1 MNTSF
6 AWTSAV
12 QFWNPTMRYAI
23 RFFACLSVMGLAGC
37 DFDRH
42 EQREASE
49 FRGQMSHTVR
59 MHHLHML
66 INHALQMSAQ
76 GGDMQLLG
84 SKHGPAMLDKA
95 EKLLHRAMT
104 GPEMATM
111 HKQGQ
116 ANTGAMKMTHDLAD
130 ATEALIKQMRTLSKQ
145 TGNRDSLQM
154 LHHAVEVAATGSSL
168 LMLGQQGMAGDIDLV
183 MVNHGQTMLGEASG
197 LLHEEENPDAYSQL
211 VKKIVQLLIGIPEHP
226 VQSAVQ

>member
-1 MNTSF
+1 MRH
-6 AWTSAV
+6 V
-12 QFWNPTMRYAI
+12 FWA
-23 RFFACLSVMGLAGC
+23 FACLSLLGLAAC
-37 DFDRH
+37 DFDRNEQH
-42 EQREASE
+42 EAREH
-49 FRGQMSHTVR
+49 RGMTSHTMR

-66 INHALQMSAQ
+66 INHALQMATQ

-84 SKHGPAMLDKA
+84 SRRGPAMLDKA

-104 GPEMATM
+104 GPEMAAL

-130 ATEALIKQMRTLSKQ
+130 SASELINQMRALSKQ

-168 LMLGQQGMAGDIDLV
+168 IMLGQQGMAGDIDLV
-183 MVNHGQTMLGEASG
+183 MVNHGQMMLGEASG
-197 LLHEEENPDAYSQL
+197 LLHEVANVDAYSEL
-211 VKKIVQLLIGIPEHP
+211 VRKIVQMLIGIPENP
-226 VQSAVQ
+226 SITAAQ

>member
-1 MNTSF
+1 MRP
-6 AWTSAV
+6 A
-12 QFWNPTMRYAI
+12 FWV
-23 RFFACLSVMGLAGC
+23 FVCLSLMGLTGC

-42 EQREASE
+42 EQHEASE
-49 FRGQMSHTVR
+49 YRGKMSHTMR

-84 SKHGPAMLDKA
+84 SRHGPAMLNNA
-95 EKLLHRAMT
+95 EKLLYRAMS
-104 GPEMATM
+104 GPEMAAM

-116 ANTGAMKMTHDLAD
+116 VKTVAMKMTHNLAD
-130 ATEALIKQMRTLSKQ
+130 STSELINQMRGLSKQ
-145 TGNRDSLQM
+145 TGNRDSLQI

-168 LMLGQQGMAGDIDLV
+168 IMLGQQGMAGDVDLV

-197 LLHEEENPDAYSQL
+197 LLHEEANTDAYSEL
-211 VKKIVQLLIGIPEHP
+211 VQKIVQMLIGIPEHP
-226 VQSAVQ
+226 AKTTAQ

>member
-1 MNTSF
+1 
-6 AWTSAV
+6 
-12 QFWNPTMRYAI
+12 MRYVLWA
-23 RFFACLSVMGLAGC
+23 FACMSLMGLAGC

-49 FRGQMSHTVR
+49 HRGKMSDTMR

-95 EKLLHRAMT
+95 EKLLHRAMS
-104 GPEMATM
+104 GPEMAAM
-111 HKQGQ
+111 YKQGQ
-116 ANTGAMKMTHDLAD
+116 AKTVAMKMTHDLAD
-130 ATEALIKQMRTLSKQ
+130 STSELINQMRDLSKQ

-154 LHHAVEVAATGSSL
+154 LHHAIEVAATGSSL
-168 LMLGQQGMAGDIDLV
+168 IMLGQQGMAGDIDLV
-183 MVNHGQTMLGEASG
+183 LVNHGQTMLGEASG
-197 LLHEEENPDAYSQL
+197 LLHEETNADAYSEL
-211 VKKIVQLLIGIPEHP
+211 VRKIVQMLIGIPEHP
-226 VQSAVQ
+226 VKTTAQ